1 MHQRGLL
8 CRLVILAGAVGIAL
22 LGGWANTKASGESA
36 IRPPASVP
44 GHAERVSGFLSM
56 LAPQALVVV
65 GLTAP
70 EVEQKAAE
78 QLAKALREAGG
89 PEHNLRHAG
98 HVNRDLEL
106 AATHHLLVVGTGAD
120 NRILARVPSHWAMNR
135 DHFYR
140 THKPFAPWMPTHG
153 YYVAGYGVFPSNEA
167 VGYVECD
174 RNPYWAYATNLLMMR
189 RHGPKPKLAY
199 RQIVRLTGNSPAGV
213 VLAVHA
219 FLNEHL
225 LNGVATANDA
235 LPGAMTLWTMDTAHL
250 ALPGMAPGWIPRET
264 MRAGRRSL
272 IFAGWQL
279 ADSMMYAGLRE
290 VSGQAAQKIWRAKYL
305 TERGWNYSHHVVI
318 NPEFPMSRSPLFDAS
333 LARRAG
339 GNEFFV
345 AQFASTTQAR
355 LAQQAAEQSLN
366 DRGRYSQAPWH
377 AVVVDGV
384 QWQRSRFDFNTTVFG
399 KYLVMESFGK
409 NHVSLALAAISKAM
423 VKR

>member
-1 MHQRGLL
+1 MHQRRLL
-8 CRLVILAGAVGIAL
+8 YRLVILAGSAGVAL
-22 LGGWANTKASGESA
+22 LGGCVKSASGQ
-36 IRPPASVP
+36 IDVPAPVRVP
-44 GHAERVSGFLSM
+44 EHVQRGSGLFSM
-56 LAPQALVVV
+56 LAPHALVVV
-65 GLTAP
+65 GRAAP
-70 EVEQKAAE
+70 AVEQKAAA

-89 PEHNLRHAG
+89 PAHNLFHAH
-98 HVNRDLEL
+98 HVNADLEL

-135 DHFYR
+135 NRFYR
-140 THKPFAPWMPTHG
+140 THKPYAPWMPAHG

-213 VLAVHA
+213 VLAVRA

-225 LNGVATANDA
+225 LNGVATANNTM
-235 LPGAMTLWTMDTAHL
+235 PGAMSLWTLDTAHL
-250 ALPGMAPGWIPRET
+250 ALPGEAPGWIPEGT
-264 MRAGRRSL
+264 LHAGRRSL

-290 VSGQAAQKIWRAKYL
+290 VSGQTAQKIWRAKYL

-345 AQFASTTQAR
+345 AQFASTAQAR
-355 LAQQAAEQSLN
+355 LAQQAAEKSLN
-366 DRGRYSQAPWH
+366 NRGRYSQAPWQTM
-377 AVVVDGV
+377 VVDGV
-384 QWQRSRFDFNTTVFG
+384 QWQQSRFDFNTTVFG

-409 NHVSLALAAISKAM
+409 NHVSK
-423 VKR
+423 